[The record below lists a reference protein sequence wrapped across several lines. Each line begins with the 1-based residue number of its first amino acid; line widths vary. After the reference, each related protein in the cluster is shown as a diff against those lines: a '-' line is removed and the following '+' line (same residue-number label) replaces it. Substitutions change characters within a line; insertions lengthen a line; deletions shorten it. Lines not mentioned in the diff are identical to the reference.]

1 MTPGYITFMESKS
14 SSAMFLDS
22 EIRLIKKYCN
32 DNDGIVRFNFVGDSQ
47 VANMQFGPSLYDRV
61 ELIRRQDCYRLRL
74 KSNNVDVNNIS
85 EDFTSFKEALKF
97 LEEES

>member
-1 MTPGYITFMESKS
+1 MIPGYITFMESKS
-14 SSAMFLDS
+14 TSAMFLDS

-32 DNDGIVRFNFVGDSQ
+32 DNDGIVRFNFIGDSQ

-61 ELIRRQDCYRLRL
+61 ELIRRPDCYRLRM
-74 KSNNVDVNNIS
+74 KSNDIDTKPVS
-85 EDFTSFKEALKF
+85 EDFKSFKEALKF

>member
-1 MTPGYITFMESKS
+1 MESKS